1 MNTKLTPEETY
12 LASLPLWLVRAELE
26 ANGEVDSDFLI
37 AVTEARIK
45 AARVEEE
52 RSGERI

>member
-1 MNTKLTPEETY
+1 MSIKLTLEEEY

-37 AVTEARIK
+37 AVTQARIK
-45 AARVEEE
+45 AARLQEE
-52 RSGERI
+52 RNGEHI

>member
-1 MNTKLTPEETY
+1 MSTKLTPEETY

-26 ANGEVDSDFLI
+26 ANGAIESDFLI

-45 AARVEEE
+45 AARLQEE